1 MISSQIIFLCR
12 ALSAGVAALISF
24 AAVDQLQANVINA
37 KSVALADVSTAI
49 AAARE
54 GDAVIVPAGSA
65 TWTATLTISKH
76 ITLQGAGVGQTII
89 TDGAG
94 SSTLLVVNASNGSQD
109 APTLRV
115 TGFEF
120 KGNRTGPSPRCQFIG
135 SSIASQNPLV
145 LGCSSRFRL
154 DNCKFDQ
161 LTSEIAQFKNLLG
174 VVDHCVFITRGPN
187 IQVMHT
193 NWTPPGQTSVAG
205 YAHGSWAD
213 DPYWG
218 SNKFLFVEDCDF
230 TNDGGGV
237 PAYGINPYEGAR
249 LTIRYNTFHDYT
261 SWDAHGSE
269 GRQPRG
275 TKQIDAYKNKILFNR
290 QAHVGQIRSG
300 TWLVHDNTFTNCKN
314 LSAQIYRLFR
324 NQSWGPANGQNKWD
338 NNPDTAPV
346 ASGIVASKSG
356 DTITASGS
364 PGWTAQE
371 FDGKDGFTYVVR
383 NMEIAVTANG
393 PRTQSYL
400 ADNGSNTLLINSTAE
415 SPVWAAGD
423 RFEVWR
429 VRSIIDGPG
438 WGKGRLMTGGI
449 KDGPYTVGDV
459 RWADNGALAS
469 WPQKGYPNEPCYVW
483 NNVNTGSG
491 PAQVGFGP
499 EGGMFLLG
507 RDFFNLGNVGS
518 IPVQIGP
525 VGAKYDY
532 KPFVYPHPLVSGDP
546 SPPSPPDPPTNLQA
560 VPGS

>member
-1 MISSQIIFLCR
+1 MISSKFHFVSR
-12 ALSAGVAALISF
+12 PLSAGLAALISF
-24 AAVDQLQANVINA
+24 AALGQVQANVINA
-37 KSVALADVSTAI
+37 RSVALADVNTAI

-54 GDAVIVPAGSA
+54 GDTVIVPAGTA
-65 TWTATLTISKH
+65 TWGTLTLNKH
-76 ITLQGAGVGQTII
+76 ITLQGAGVGKTII
-89 TDGAG
+89 TDSG
-94 SSTLLVVNASNGSQD
+94 SGSKLLLVTAANGSQN
-109 APTLRV
+109 APLLRI

-120 KGNRTGPSPRCQFIG
+120 KGGGGPSPRCVFIG
-135 SSIASQNPLV
+135 SSTASQNPLV

-154 DNCKFDQ
+154 DHCKFDH
-161 LTSEIAQFKNLLG
+161 LTSNIAQFKNLLG

-193 NWTPPGQTSVAG
+193 NWTPPGQTRVADN
-205 YAHGSWAD
+205 AHGSWAD

-218 SNKFLFVEDCDF
+218 SNKFLFIEDCEF

-300 TWLVHDNTFTNCKN
+300 TWLIHDNTFTNCKN

-338 NNPDTAPV
+338 NNSDTAPV
-346 ASGIVASKSG
+346 ASGTVASKSG

-364 PGWTAQE
+364 PGWTARK
-371 FDGKDGFTYVVR
+371 FDGRDGFTYVVR
-383 NMEIAVTANG
+383 NMEIAVTADG

-415 SPVWAAGD
+415 GPAWAAGD
-423 RFEVWR
+423 RFTVWR

-438 WGKGRLMTGGI
+438 WGKGRFMTGGI
-449 KDGPYTVGDV
+449 KDGPYAIGNV

-469 WPQKGYPNEPCYVW
+469 WPQKGYSSEPCYVW

-499 EGGMFLLG
+499 EGGMFLSG
-507 RDFFNLGNVGS
+507 RDFFNLGNVGTAS
-518 IPVQIGP
+518 VEVGP
-525 VGAKYDY
+525 VGAKYTY
-532 KPFVYPHPLVSGDP
+532 KPFVYPHPLVSGSP
-546 SPPSPPDPPTNLQA
+546 STPPLPPDPPSNLQV

>member
-1 MISSQIIFLCR
+1 MTLLTVLGR
-12 ALSAGVAALISF
+12 AEATVVTAR
-24 AAVDQLQANVINA
+24 
-37 KSVALADVSTAI
+37 SVALADVSTAL

-54 GDAVIVPAGSA
+54 GDTVIVPAGSA
-65 TWTATLTISKH
+65 TWVSQLV
-76 ITLQGAGVGQTII
+76 ITKMVTFQGAGVGQTII
-89 TDGAG
+89 TDQYPGKQ
-94 SSTLLVVNASNGSQD
+94 LVQVNVSNGSQT
-109 APTLRV
+109 APLFRM

-120 KGNRTGPSPRCQFIG
+120 RGGTGAGAEPRLSFIG
-135 SSIASQNPLV
+135 SSTASQNPLV
-145 LGCSSRFRL
+145 LGCASRFRL

-161 LTSEIAQFKNLLG
+161 LTSHIAQFKNLLG

-187 IQVMHT
+187 IQVTHT
-193 NWTPPGQTSVAG
+193 NWTPPGQTRVAD

-261 SWDAHGSE
+261 SWDGHGSE
-269 GRQPRG
+269 GRQARG

-300 TWLVHDNTFTNCKN
+300 SWLVHDNTFTNCKN
-314 LSAQIYRLFR
+314 ISAQFYRLFR
-324 NQSWGPANGQNKWD
+324 NQSWGPANGQSKWD

-346 ASGIVASKSG
+346 ASGTVASKVG

-364 PGWTAQE
+364 PGWTPQE
-371 FDGKDGFTYVVR
+371 FDGRDGFTYVVR
-383 NMEIAVTANG
+383 NMEIAAVANG
-393 PRTQSYL
+393 PRTHTFL

-423 RFEVWR
+423 RFQVWR
-429 VRSIIDGPG
+429 VRSIMDGPG

-449 KDGPYTVGDV
+449 KDGPDFIGNV

-483 NNVNTGSG
+483 NNVNTGEG

-499 EGGMFLLG
+499 EGGIFLPG

-518 IPVQIGP
+518 NPVQIGP

-546 SPPSPPDPPTNLQA
+546 PPPSAPDSPTNLQA
-560 VPGS
+560 APGS